1 MKNNIPIDDEQ
12 YRDFQDISD
21 VRTVLMRQTKPI
33 DVEQRL
39 RDFQRRH
46 EEQQAEGPSI
56 RRTSSHRRLLLW
68 LLPVAA
74 AVLALVIMLLPA
86 PGPSAQREV
95 AQVATKSGKPV
106 CTISENGS
114 STQAFTAKTNRLTIT
129 PEAYILKNAPAKE
142 KLLTVPY
149 GCSADLTLPDGS
161 VAYVHTGSTLSF
173 SPQYI
178 RGKRVVILDGE
189 AYFQVKHDERHPF
202 VVQAY
207 QVTTTVY
214 GTEFNV
220 NTRDKGGVAVTLVT
234 GCVGVEAPGCN
245 RRIAPGEQ
253 LSVNAR
259 GVTTR
264 QVDVR
269 PYTNWRDGYLY
280 YDHQPLKDI
289 ITDLAKNYHLGVHF
303 EKNSVKDMLT
313 HFVCERGAD
322 IHTVISMLNQM
333 EKVKIRLDGDVLV
346 VE

>member
-33 DVEQRL
+33 DVEQCL

-46 EEQQAEGPSI
+46 EEQQAEDPSI

-68 LLPVAA
+68 
-74 AVLALVIMLLPA
+74 LLPA

-202 VVQAY
+202 VVQAD

-259 GVTTR
+259 DVTTR